1 MSELKDALTIV
12 IFRGPTTKPL
22 RIGLSRTAARR
33 AAVVGIVLILAQ
45 LIFLTQYVMRTGE
58 VWELRGFREEV
69 ITAREQTTAFS
80 SALEDLKRRF
90 LAMKEVNQ
98 RLRVMLGVEALKPE
112 DYFNG
117 QGGEETP
124 LPEGES
130 KTAPGQVPVGQSQPV
145 DESKLESNLPEGK
158 ASGEK
163 TLADRV
169 QQEIAWLQH
178 EVTYQER
185 TMEELS
191 EAATVRSQRW
201 ASTPSIWPVKGWV
214 TSGFGPRIS
223 PFTGQLAMH
232 DGLDIGAAPNTQ
244 IQAPAAG
251 RVIAAGFDAGMGNVV
266 TIDHGNG
273 IQSQFGH
280 LAKSLVKEGQRVKR
294 GDVIALLGSTGRST
308 GPHLHYMLKVNNRT
322 VNPQLY
328 ILN

>member
-1 MSELKDALTIV
+1 MSEPKDALTIV

-33 AAVVGIVLILAQ
+33 AAIAGVFLVLAQ

-58 VWELRGFREEV
+58 VWELRGFRQEV

-80 SALEDLKRRF
+80 TALEDLKRRF

-130 KTAPGQVPVGQSQPV
+130 KAAVGQVPAAVSPPAQ
-145 DESKLESNLPEGK
+145 ESNLPEGK
-158 ASGEK
+158 GGGEK

-169 QQEIAWLQH
+169 QQEISWLQH

-191 EAATVRSQRW
+191 AAANVRTQRW

-273 IQSQFGH
+273 VQSQFGH
-280 LAKSLVKEGQRVKR
+280 LAKALVKEGQKVKR

>member
-1 MSELKDALTIV
+1 MSESKDALTIV
-12 IFRGPTTKPL
+12 IFRGPTTRPL

-33 AAVVGIVLILAQ
+33 AMILGVFLILAE
-45 LIFLTQYVMRTGE
+45 LILLGQYVMRTGE
-58 VWELRGFREEV
+58 VWELRGFRQEV

-80 SALEDLKRRF
+80 ASLEDLKRRF
-90 LAMKEVNQ
+90 LAIKEVNQ

-124 LPEGES
+124 LPEGS
-130 KTAPGQVPVGQSQPV
+130 SQPAAGSGQVEKSPPAPEG
-145 DESKLESNLPEGK
+145 NLPEGK
-158 ASGEK
+158 RSSENS
-163 TLADRV
+163 LAERV
-169 QQEIAWLQH
+169 KQEISWLQH

-185 TMEELS
+185 TSEELL
-191 EAATVRSQRW
+191 EAANVRSQRW

-232 DGLDIGAAPNTQ
+232 DGLDIGTAPNMQ

-251 RVIAAGFDAGMGNVV
+251 RVISAGFDAGMGNVV

-273 IQSQFGH
+273 IQSQYGH
-280 LAKSLVKEGQRVKR
+280 LAKALVKEGQKVKR
-294 GDVIALLGSTGRST
+294 GDVIGLVGSSGRST

-322 VNPQLY
+322 VNPSLY

>member
-1 MSELKDALTIV
+1 MSESKDALTIV
-12 IFRGPTTKPL
+12 IFRGPTTRPM

-33 AAVVGIVLILAQ
+33 AMILGAFLILAE
-45 LIFLTQYVMRTGE
+45 LILLGQYVMRTGE
-58 VWELRGFREEV
+58 VWELRGFRQEV

-80 SALEDLKRRF
+80 ASLEDLKRRF
-90 LAMKEVNQ
+90 LAIKEVNQ

-124 LPEGES
+124 LPEGS
-130 KTAPGQVPVGQSQPV
+130 SQPAAGSGQVENSPPAPEAQP
-145 DESKLESNLPEGK
+145 PEGK
-158 ASGEK
+158 QGGEK
-163 TLADRV
+163 TLAERV
-169 QQEIAWLQH
+169 KQEISWLQH

-185 TMEELS
+185 TLEELS
-191 EAATVRSQRW
+191 EAANVRSQRW

-232 DGLDIGAAPNTQ
+232 DGLDIGTAPNTQ

-251 RVIAAGFDAGMGNVV
+251 RIISAGFDAGMGNVV

-273 IQSQFGH
+273 IQSQYGH
-280 LAKSLVKEGQRVKR
+280 LAKALVREGQKVKR
-294 GDVIALLGSTGRST
+294 GDVIGLVGSSGRST

-322 VNPQLY
+322 VNPSLY

>member
-1 MSELKDALTIV
+1 MSESKDALTIV
-12 IFRGPTTKPL
+12 IFRGPTTRPL

-33 AAVVGIVLILAQ
+33 ATIAGIFLILAE
-45 LIFLTQYVMRTGE
+45 LILLGQYVMRTGE
-58 VWELRGFREEV
+58 VWELRGFRQEV

-80 SALEDLKRRF
+80 ASLEDLKRRF
-90 LAMKEVNQ
+90 LAIKEVNQ

-124 LPEGES
+124 LPEGS
-130 KTAPGQVPVGQSQPV
+130 SQPAAGSGQVENSPPAP
-145 DESKLESNLPEGK
+145 ESNLPESKQG
-158 ASGEK
+158 GEK
-163 TLADRV
+163 TLAERV
-169 QQEIAWLQH
+169 KQEISWLQH

-185 TMEELS
+185 TSEELL
-191 EAATVRSQRW
+191 AAANVRSQRW

-232 DGLDIGAAPNTQ
+232 DGLDIGTAPNKE

-251 RVIAAGFDAGMGNVV
+251 RIISAGFDAGLGNVV

-273 IQSQFGH
+273 IQSQYGH
-280 LAKSLVKEGQRVKR
+280 LAKALVREGQKVKR
-294 GDVIALLGSTGRST
+294 GDVIALVGSTGRST

-322 VNPQLY
+322 VNASLY